1 MEELERDNS
10 LKALRDLCDKCSRDA
25 KSGSTA
31 TEDTGNVMSYFTSC
45 TVCSPLS
52 FTQSLSYSLL
62 ILTALSVHA
71 I

>member
-25 KSGSTA
+25 NSESTA
-31 TEDTGNVMSYFTSC
+31 TEDAGSVMSYLTSC

-52 FTQSLSYSLL
+52 FTQSLSSSLL
-62 ILTALSVHA
+62 ILTALSVYA